1 MNLSPTHAMHHMS
14 TLSSTNSSSTSSLPN
29 GDALNGGNDE
39 NAMVLSSLHQFSSIM
54 NSAYMTSASSGL
66 TKEAMRR
73 YFKERNEYVV
83 IILNAK
89 VAQKSYGNEKRFFCP
104 PPCVYLMGD
113 GWANKRNQLLAQGEN
128 DQSTQIATLIGIG
141 SSEREMQPLV
151 LDKVSRPGANSL
163 DLLAPPATGHLVA
176 MVSEL
181 WSGQNAVHIGLGQA
195 QKLQPH
201 AQNVL
206 RKRA

>member
-1 MNLSPTHAMHHMS
+1 MNLSPTMHQHQQQHHMS
-14 TLSSTNSSSTSSLPN
+14 TLSSTNSSSTSSLAN
-29 GDALNGGNDE
+29 GETNGEENSSAL
-39 NAMVLSSLHQFSSIM
+39 AMHHFMSSAAAAASYMSSQG
-54 NSAYMTSASSGL
+54 GL

-113 GWANKRNQLLAQGEN
+113 GWANKRSQMLASGET

-151 LDKVSRPGANSL
+151 LDKVSACASL
-163 DLLAPPATGHLVA
+163 T
-176 MVSEL
+176 
-181 WSGQNAVHIGLGQA
+181 
-195 QKLQPH
+195 
-201 AQNVL
+201 
-206 RKRA
+206 